1 MELNEDDQDKY
12 LEEASQNVK
21 QQAFYMKRAM
31 DNNDLKQA
39 LKFSSEMLRELRT
52 ALLTPKNYYELY
64 MKVFDELRYLE
75 SFFSEVHR
83 NGTPMVELYEMVQS
97 CGNVLPRLYLLTTVG
112 SVYIKV

>member
-64 MKVFDELRYLE
+64 MQVGIIDIIVVISKKPHTILLQYL
-75 SFFSEVHR
+75 HR
-83 NGTPMVELYEMVQS
+83 L
-97 CGNVLPRLYLLTTVG
+97 G
-112 SVYIKV
+112 SHP